1 MLTKMKMAAL
11 TSVTGLQLGGD
22 SRRSEGCPGPKLPM
36 LRLRPHRFWTLGCR
50 FLSQG
55 LPPSC
60 WRMSMIQLLEAELEP
75 GGEALAGR
83 GLVLHPS
90 LPGRG

>member
-22 SRRSEGCPGPKLPM
+22 SRRCEGCPGPKLPM
-36 LRLRPHRFWTLGCR
+36 LRLRHRFWTRGCR

-60 WRMSMIQLLEAELEP
+60 WWMSMIQLPGAELEP
-75 GGEALAGR
+75 GGEAVVGR
-83 GLVLHPS
+83 ALVLHPS